1 MINKELKKLN
11 RRELVDIIY
20 QLKKNEE
27 EMQEKIAALEAE
39 LQDKRINIS
48 EAGSI
53 ADAATN
59 ITNIFSNA
67 QTTADMYLNEI
78 SCMKE
83 ETARACEK
91 MIAEAEEKVE
101 SIMAEGKRKYSVLAA
116 KYKSDYKKWQHLR
129 ENIQKS
135 EEKKNED

>member
-1 MINKELKKLN
+1 MINKDLKKLN

-20 QLKKNEE
+20 QLKKNDE
-27 EMQEKIAALEAE
+27 EMQEKIAALEVE

-59 ITNIFSNA
+59 ITDIFYKA
-67 QTTADMYLNEI
+67 QTTADIYLNEI

-83 ETARACEK
+83 ETARKCEK

-101 SIMAEGKRKYSVLAA
+101 SIMAEGKKKYSILAA
-116 KYKSDYKKWQHLR
+116 KYKSDYKKWQSLR
-129 ENIQKS
+129 NNIQKL
-135 EEKKNED
+135 EEQENED